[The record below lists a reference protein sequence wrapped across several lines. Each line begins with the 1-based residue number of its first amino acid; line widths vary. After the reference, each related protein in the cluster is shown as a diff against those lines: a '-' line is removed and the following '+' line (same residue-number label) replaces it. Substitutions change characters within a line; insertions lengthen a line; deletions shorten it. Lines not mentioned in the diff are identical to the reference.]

1 MKKIAWVLI
10 TILMILAA
18 MALKPLA
25 IGKEEKAISISGV
38 ISQVY
43 EAGEKDVVFIL
54 DNSPKKY
61 YINRGLENGL
71 ELDNLQKLINQEVTI
86 KYPKYWTPLD
96 WNNSI
101 RHLSK
106 LEQAEFV
113 IYTEF

>member
-1 MKKIAWVLI
+1 
-10 TILMILAA
+10 

-43 EAGEKDVVFIL
+43 GTGEYDVVFIL

-106 LEQAEFV
+106 LEHKEVV